1 MNTPGGHLAQC
12 VTVNVSVLSPKRWA
26 AGRTGKGAAV
36 SYSRLGVA
44 HIVRT
49 ICTTCLTG
57 TRFAFL
63 TKPALVDAKMATV
76 VATHCAGRSSN
87 RAYYLHIFS
96 FSKIK
101 G

>member
-1 MNTPGGHLAQC
+1 MA
-12 VTVNVSVLSPKRWA
+12 VNVFILSPKRWA

-44 HIVRT
+44 HIVLT
-49 ICTTCLTG
+49 IRKTCLTG
-57 TRFAFL
+57 AQFSRVS
-63 TKPALVDAKMATV
+63 KPGLVDAKTAMV
-76 VATHCAGRSSN
+76 VATQCAGLSIN